1 MPWSFHPSRMDL
13 LAGVSDEPSILRV
26 FNFIFF
32 LESIMSNVSPTNTGG
47 GAEAGLAKMEAA
59 FDRAIEMSA
68 KVTEITTEKK
78 AELDASKQRPN

>member
-1 MPWSFHPSRMDL
+1 
-13 LAGVSDEPSILRV
+13 
-26 FNFIFF
+26 
-32 LESIMSNVSPTNTGG
+32 MSNVSPANAGG

>member
-1 MPWSFHPSRMDL
+1 
-13 LAGVSDEPSILRV
+13 
-26 FNFIFF
+26 
-32 LESIMSNVSPTNTGG
+32 MSNVSPTNTGG

>member
-1 MPWSFHPSRMDL
+1 MLTADGDLKRILFYEHPTVR
-13 LAGVSDEPSILRV
+13 
-26 FNFIFF
+26 FF
-32 LESIMSNVSPTNTGG
+32 LEFFMSNVSPANAGG